1 MSDLTVIIGD
11 DYVGLPLAREAT
23 RSRLRVF
30 AANHPRVSSLA
41 TAVVSCGPTPLSE
54 DSGPDLNEIDRSE
67 LLRSSGLSFRDKE
80 G

>member
-23 RSRLRVF
+23 RSVLRVF
-30 AANHPRVSSLA
+30 AANRPNVSSLA
-41 TAVVSCGPTPLSE
+41 TAVVSWGPTPLSE
-54 DSGPDLNEIDRSE
+54 GSGPDLNEIDRSDVR
-67 LLRSSGLSFRDKE
+67 RSSGLSFRDEE